1 MNERISYMGLFNSQ
15 FSNPHG
21 LQNALNVSSAL
32 DMISGSVPYTKTTT
46 LEKRFIG
53 AGLILTSCYKRTG
66 KELKLGLPMLL
77 EVVWPV

>member
-32 DMISGSVPYTKTTT
+32 DMIRLAVDASKNSLFKKIMNTIK
-46 LEKRFIG
+46 
-53 AGLILTSCYKRTG
+53 
-66 KELKLGLPMLL
+66 
-77 EVVWPV
+77 W